1 MSLIA
6 DDQPSKEG
14 IQSLREALRLG
25 LAVVSEVWSH
35 STDDWVTSVHA
46 ADIDGDGDI
55 EVLVGSREGSVRVL
69 TRKGIVKWQFEERS
83 DWFGTV
89 FGVNT
94 AESITGARVIVGSR
108 DNKVYAFNETGQKLW
123 SYTAE
128 QVVRRVRAYD
138 IDHDGNVEVVFGSED
153 WSVYVLSSIDGTLL
167 WRYRTNGWVRAVF
180 SADIDGDGEIETLA
194 ASGDKHLYVLDSKGQ
209 LKQKYNVESKIHAI
223 YAVDLDRDGIV
234 EILIASD
241 AKDIYALTPDR
252 QKKWSFSPEN
262 RIHSISVEDFNKDG
276 YLEVIAGSEDEHIYF
291 LDHQGRLLWKHFLGS
306 RIFSIFAIDLDRD
319 GILEILVGSDD
330 DNVHLL
336 RVELTEGLLSKI
348 HACHQAIN
356 HYSPELLPLSPTECT
371 LLQDLAETKSTPS
384 PTTTQVEQ
392 AFAAHD
398 YLQAL
403 STLVKLEQQR
413 VEVLWQIEVKGI
425 RSLRLGSI
433 ADAGTLDMVIGT
445 DMGEVQAFNIRG
457 ERLWTFPWHD
467 RIRSVRLGDIDGD
480 GELEVVVGTLDG
492 HVCALDRDGKTIKW
506 NYTVDDAIQS
516 ISIVPPTSQQ
526 DYTEVTLGSENKR
539 IYIYGRDYLPVTEPI
554 ITPEG
559 INTVI
564 TYDLNKDGIQE
575 IIAGGIDNNVY
586 AYTREGELQWTYPTR
601 DRIKVL
607 HVTDID
613 DDGRVEIII
622 GSEDRY
628 VYVLNDQGALKW
640 RYHARHR
647 VMDIDAV
654 DIDGDG
660 QIEVL
665 VGVGDGFVYVLNG
678 SGDLLWRYQA
688 NDRVRVVRAADID
701 NDGVVEIVVG
711 SEDRLYL
718 LRVIDRRQHQQYL
731 AQSRQA
737 LLTGRSHQELI
748 YTLSLEADPHLRSF
762 ALMELATYPEL
773 TEHDFERFRPLLT
786 DPSHEVRTRLA
797 KVIAS
802 IYQANPSCA
811 RDYLDLLSSDLSN
824 DVRLAFI
831 NSLPSLTQQ
840 DPQVGFKYLD
850 RFTRN
855 IKKLIRR
862 TIVRELDQL
871 TPMFEQ
877 QVFELLLNTIG
888 DKKAEW
894 IRQESARVLA
904 HYFDVHTHMLV
915 TGTRLLMTK
924 GVDCSLCELIM
935 RCAKVPVVQN
945 IFSALAGLLS
955 DLTADTILARLKGA
969 VEALEQTRALTNGE
983 SMWAMHYEF
992 YRLHCMCTID
1002 EIAGYRCSLKMM
1014 PTGDETHF
1022 TDTLQVLHGLNEPV
1036 TVLKTYLRRE
1046 GLGDRLASLLEA
1058 THAIE
1063 ALMADIEECSYFKW
1077 CGQQQFPDL
1086 SILRLL
1092 LTRWHAIV
1100 LAEIARL
1107 RGKAE
1112 LRAELQ
1118 TQRVRQETQV
1128 TVWLRIHN
1136 GGRSPADNVMVTLMP
1151 SDAFIV
1157 VGVSKQ
1163 QFVTIS
1169 TRDAVRV
1176 EFTVRPLKPSLRLC
1190 FEIVYDDAEHRG
1202 KEMQFAD
1209 LLELVVMEQEF
1220 RPIPNPYIAGQPIR
1234 DSNMFY
1240 GRDEELK
1247 FLQENLTRLST
1258 NTVIVLYGQRRSGKS
1273 SLLYQL
1279 RNTSLLSPHVPVY
1292 IDMQGLMLSNSTSR
1306 LLFKVARTIHQDL
1319 QEQGVIV
1326 VPPQLA
1332 PFEEDATFALD
1343 IFLDE
1348 VQDRLKRRNL
1358 VLLIDEFEM
1367 LEEQVRQGRVDKEI
1381 FDYLRSLMQ
1390 HRRGIHFLL
1399 AGTHTLEQFTSGYW
1413 SVFFNIARHSRLS
1426 KLSEEAAHKL
1436 ITSPVEGSITYD
1448 PFAIEKI
1455 HHLTGDQPYLIQL
1468 ICNVLVEHC
1477 NSCRKS
1483 YVTINDVNVVQE
1495 EVMETG
1501 HILLN
1506 WIREQSTTDERVVLS
1521 AVAQESGDDGHYVSL
1536 TDIEAIYRDNG
1547 LPYRKKEVLQVLHH
1561 LKQRDIIDIS
1571 EGTRF
1576 RIPVGLTCRWLRE
1589 AKPLQQV
1596 MLEENLLPS

>member
-1 MSLIA
+1 RIRSV
-6 DDQPSKEG
+6 Q
-14 IQSLREALRLG
+14 LG
-25 LAVVSEVWSH
+25 DA
-35 STDDWVTSVHA
+35 
-46 ADIDGDGDI
+46 
-55 EVLVGSREGSVRVL
+55 
-69 TRKGIVKWQFEERS
+69 
-83 DWFGTV
+83 
-89 FGVNT
+89 
-94 AESITGARVIVGSR
+94 
-108 DNKVYAFNETGQKLW
+108 
-123 SYTAE
+123 
-128 QVVRRVRAYD
+128 
-138 IDHDGNVEVVFGSED
+138 
-153 WSVYVLSSIDGTLL
+153 
-167 WRYRTNGWVRAVF
+167 
-180 SADIDGDGEIETLA
+180 DGDGE
-194 ASGDKHLYVLDSKGQ
+194 
-209 LKQKYNVESKIHAI
+209 
-223 YAVDLDRDGIV
+223 
-234 EILIASD
+234 
-241 AKDIYALTPDR
+241 
-252 QKKWSFSPEN
+252 F
-262 RIHSISVEDFNKDG
+262 
-276 YLEVIAGSEDEHIYF
+276 
-291 LDHQGRLLWKHFLGS
+291 
-306 RIFSIFAIDLDRD
+306 
-319 GILEILVGSDD
+319 
-330 DNVHLL
+330 
-336 RVELTEGLLSKI
+336 
-348 HACHQAIN
+348 
-356 HYSPELLPLSPTECT
+356 
-371 LLQDLAETKSTPS
+371 
-384 PTTTQVEQ
+384 
-392 AFAAHD
+392 
-398 YLQAL
+398 
-403 STLVKLEQQR
+403 
-413 VEVLWQIEVKGI
+413 EVL
-425 RSLRLGSI
+425 
-433 ADAGTLDMVIGT
+433 
-445 DMGEVQAFNIRG
+445 
-457 ERLWTFPWHD
+457 
-467 RIRSVRLGDIDGD
+467 
-480 GELEVVVGTLDG
+480 VGTLDG
-492 HVCALDRDGKTIKW
+492 HMCALNRTAETIKW
-506 NYTVDDAIQS
+506 QHILDDRIQS
-516 ISIVPPTSQQ
+516 IYTAPSVSQ
-526 DYTEVTLGSENKR
+526 DSTELILGSEGKR
-539 IYIYGRDYLPVTEPI
+539 IYIYGDHYHLVAEPI
-554 ITPEG
+554 VTPEG
-559 INTVI
+559 IRIVT
-564 TYDLNKDGIQE
+564 TYDLNADGIQE
-575 IIAGGIDNNVY
+575 IIAGGVEGYVY
-586 AYTREGELQWTYPTR
+586 TYTYDGQLQWTFWTGHCVR
-601 DRIKVL
+601 AVC
-607 HVTDID
+607 VQDID
-613 DDGRVEIII
+613 NDGRVEIIL
-622 GSEDRY
+622 GSEDRN
-628 VYVLNDQGALKW
+628 VYVLNEQGALKW
-640 RYHARHR
+640 CYYTPHR
-647 VMDIDAV
+647 VLDIDAV

-660 QIEVL
+660 QVEVL
-665 VGVGDGFVYVLNG
+665 IGGGDGFVYVLNG
-678 SGDLLWRYQA
+678 SGDSLWRYQA
-688 NDRVRVVRAADID
+688 NDRIRVVRAADMD

-711 SEDRLYL
+711 SEDQLYL
-718 LRVIDRRQHQQYL
+718 LRTIDRRQHQEYL
-731 AQSRQA
+731 ALCRQK

-748 YTLSLEADPHLRSF
+748 YALSLEADPDLRSF
-762 ALMELATYPEL
+762 ALIELATYPEL
-773 TEHDFERFRPLLT
+773 TESDFERFRHLFM
-786 DPSHEVRTRLA
+786 DSSYEVRTTFAR
-797 KVIAS
+797 VIVS
-802 IYQANPSCA
+802 IYKANPICA
-811 RDYLDLLSSDLSN
+811 RGYLDPLSSDREN

-831 NSLPSLTQQ
+831 SSLPALALQN
-840 DPQVGFKYLD
+840 PQIGFEYLD

-855 IKKLIRR
+855 TRKLIRR
-862 TIVRELDQL
+862 TVVRKLDQL
-871 TPMFEQ
+871 TPMFPQ
-877 QVFELLLNTIG
+877 QVFKLLLNSIR
-888 DKKAEW
+888 DYSEW

-904 HYFDVHTHMLV
+904 HYFDVHTAMLL

-924 GVDCSLCELIM
+924 GVDRSLCELIM
-935 RCAKVPVVQN
+935 RCARTLIVQK
-945 IFSALAGLLS
+945 IFSAVAGLLS
-955 DLTADTILARLKGA
+955 DLTEDTILTRLKDT
-969 VEALEQTRALTNGE
+969 VEALEQTRALAYGE
-983 SMWAMHYEF
+983 SMWEMHYEF
-992 YRLHCMCTID
+992 YRLHCICTVG

-1063 ALMADIEECSYFKW
+1063 ALMADIECSYFKW